1 MADPT
6 QSLLAL
12 TTQNDIMSTGHTETY
27 QAPQTFNRESAFRP
41 TPARGVFA
49 PTLDAIYQPQD
60 VLSAKLDL
68 LLDHNKT
75 TDSNFESLRTDITS
89 IKADLDTVHSL
100 TEENIKIKQHLSVA
114 LGRIN
119 RLEQKEEHTHDK
131 IVKLEQHSFSKDIVI
146 YNLPESQP
154 ETIIQLRNK
163 IYDLFNLQMLIPLEY
178 IFSLRNPGGEVRI
191 ENCFRLGKTTPNKA
205 RPVIVSLLTH
215 IGKQIVTDKVF
226 VKNLTKTTKTRIAQ
240 RYQSEIREKRET
252 LVSTLKSLRD
262 DKKNKNER
270 INLVNDKILVNNK
283 VYEDK
288 NFVKDPLS
296 ALTHMSIHYDYI
308 QHGTELSE
316 SDSFF
321 QGHSAVAND
330 IPQAIAAKNSIFQNP
345 DLSTC
350 DHMIYAYRIKDGEG
364 KIQSGY
370 SDDHETKGGKI
381 LFDLLVEKDKKEHFL
396 CVTRLKKGN
405 NIGPVRFE
413 LIKKAATQV
422 LDMPNKPEVPD
433 KFYLRLC

>member
-1 MADPT
+1 MTDPT
-6 QSLLAL
+6 HPLVAL
-12 TTQNDIMSTGHTETY
+12 PTHNDLISTHHTESY
-27 QAPQTFNRESAFRP
+27 HAPQTFLKDSAFRP
-41 TPARGVFA
+41 TPARGVFT

-60 VLSAKLDL
+60 VLSAKLDKL
-68 LLDHNKT
+68 LLHNKT
-75 TDSNFESLRTDITS
+75 TDSNFMSLRTDITS
-89 IKADLDTVHSL
+89 IKADLDSVHSL
-100 TEENIKIKQHLSVA
+100 TEENTKIKQHLSVA

-146 YNLPESQP
+146 YNLPESKP

-163 IYDLFNLQMLIPLEY
+163 IYDLFTLQMQIPREY
-178 IFSLRNPGGEVRI
+178 IFNLRNPGGEVRI
-191 ENCFRLGKTTPNKA
+191 DNCFRLGKPTPNKA
-205 RPVIVSLLTH
+205 RPVIVCLLTH
-215 IGKQIVTDKVF
+215 IGKQIVTDKIF
-226 VKNLTKTTKTRIAQ
+226 VRNLTNSSKTRIAQ

-252 LVSTLKSLRD
+252 LVSTLKSLRS
-262 DKKNKNER
+262 DKKNKDDR

-283 VYEDK
+283 VYDDK
-288 NFVKDPLS
+288 NFEKDPLT

-308 QHGTELSE
+308 QHGSELSE

-321 QGHSAVAND
+321 QGHSAVVND

-350 DHMIYAYRIKDGEG
+350 DHMIYAYRIKDEED
-364 KIQSGY
+364 KIHSGF

-381 LFDLLVEKDKKEHFL
+381 LFDLLEEKDKQEHFL
-396 CVTRLKKGN
+396 CVTRLKKGY

-413 LIKKAATQV
+413 LIKKAAIQV
-422 LDMPNKPEVPD
+422 LDMPGKPEVPD
-433 KFYLRLC
+433 EFYLRLC